1 MEATNY
7 TSIGPVLQLNKAGE
21 LTQKRMKAVKVC
33 DGLYITEPN
42 KRDFVRYI
50 IECNGVMWVE
60 STQSKSYVER
70 YAAMMPEVL
79 KKVKAG
85 FYNDAKWNNYCREI
99 DRRINHP
106 EAPAIMELK
115 KPERKKVELLAEN
128 ERKVSVLMFKGCTA
142 ETTDKKVVI
151 TELAPH
157 IYTYTY
163 KLKKYGE
170 RVKVVF
176 EIDGV
181 YFEAVDKGAYYM
193 ERKDF
198 AEVCTKAYASA
209 RKNVAGGAAQG
220 MPYFVELQKRI
231 DAATPTETPRIS
243 TEAAETVNVSA
254 EGEKGA
260 ETRENTPK
268 RKIQYFHYTPEQ
280 LKRYIIDVYE
290 KNANDE
296 WVLLPYKQIDTD
308 KCFWNVINGK
318 IGEWDRMQERFT
330 EVNMDFNSP
339 TCGRCFKINRT
350 YQQDYFIVSNE
361 KLLEFTINGNYYYI
375 QKQTYSK
382 GKHRWC
388 YTIMDAYGD
397 FAVND
402 FSYTKRGIMQ
412 RFNKWWK
419 KNATIIWQA
428 SETPTEPPQSP
439 EAPQTVECATDTLK
453 PRENAA

>member
-1 MEATNY
+1 MEATKTRATISAKHLTNIAATQY
-7 TSIGPVLQLNKAGE
+7 TIRASRKIISSIWSP
-21 LTQKRMKAVKVC
+21 C
-33 DGLYITEPN
+33 
-42 KRDFVRYI
+42 
-50 IECNGVMWVE
+50 
-60 STQSKSYVER
+60 
-70 YAAMMPEVL
+70 EV
-79 KKVKAG
+79 
-85 FYNDAKWNNYCREI
+85 WNNSHSDEYQI
-99 DRRINHP
+99 TVNV
-106 EAPAIMELK
+106 APGYTL
-115 KPERKKVELLAEN
+115 N
-128 ERKVSVLMFKGCTA
+128 SY
-142 ETTDKKVVI
+142 
-151 TELAPH
+151 AP
-157 IYTYTY
+157 T
-163 KLKKYGE
+163 
-170 RVKVVF
+170 
-176 EIDGV
+176 
-181 YFEAVDKGAYYM
+181 FEAAV
-193 ERKDF
+193 
-198 AEVCTKAYASA
+198 AEFDRLTDGKYNIDTKE
-209 RKNVAGGAAQG
+209 
-220 MPYFVELQKRI
+220 MP
-231 DAATPTETPRIS
+231 ATPTETPQIS

-290 KNANDE
+290 KRANGE
-296 WVLLPYKQIDTD
+296 WVLLPYAQIDTD

-382 GKHRWC
+382 GKHKWC

-397 FAVND
+397 FAVDD

-439 EAPQTVECATDTLK
+439 EAPHKA
-453 PRENAA
+453 